1 MLFLCN
7 QIFFIE
13 SKPFFMLAKLFLF
26 MKISLLRV
34 LLFVIAVAVMITVEN
49 HLSILEIKKQVRSGV
64 AFPYSF
70 RKVTLNEVINHI

>member
-1 MLFLCN
+1 
-7 QIFFIE
+7 
-13 SKPFFMLAKLFLF
+13 MLAKLFLF

-49 HLSILEIKKQVRSGV
+49 HLSILEIKKQVRSGG